1 MDHLPGH
8 WKQALPLLCEMPLPY
23 LLAPL
28 TLFCPVLMLIPPT
41 APLPL
46 HLPPCPP
53 CCSIYRCRLGPRRRH
68 KSQDMD
74 HLPGPWKQALPLLGN
89 VLSLLRLDV
98 HRQLLA
104 WADEHGGVFR

>member
-1 MDHLPGH
+1 MLLLGTPRFPVLTLTLTSP
-8 WKQALPLLCEMPLPY
+8 ALPL
-23 LLAPL
+23 
-28 TLFCPVLMLIPPT
+28 PT
-41 APLPL
+41 FP
-46 HLPPCPP
+46 
-53 CCSIYRCRLGPRRRH
+53 CRLAPRRRH